1 MEQLKSD
8 QIVSD
13 LKNNIIHL
21 QEVIRQQ
28 ENLLIELLTELDKI
42 NNNFENKEE

>member
-1 MEQLKSD
+1 MEHLKSD